1 MTKEEIELRARLSLL
16 ACRRAVR
23 PSLEDATE
31 MAEIFEELYKLAG
44 DKEYKLFPE
53 NHEKRER

>member
-31 MAEIFEELYKLAG
+31 MAEIFEELYKLTG
-44 DKEYKLFPE
+44 DKEYE
-53 NHEKRER
+53 VVS